1 MKEREF
7 HLCREPWICVMQK
20 DFHVKKVNLEEALL
34 QSEKYRG
41 LAGETESQNIAI
53 LRLLL
58 AVLHIV
64 FCRQNEKGEQ
74 ESIDSKKEAR
84 RRWEAIWKMGTFP
97 EQPIKDYF
105 SKWENRFWLF
115 DSEYPFYQVPGI
127 TGTNNPAKKMNGELV
142 ESNNKIQLFSMRSGR
157 KKDELKFETNK

>member
-74 ESIDSKKEAR
+74 ESIDSKKRSTA
-84 RRWEAIWKMGTFP
+84 KMGSNM
-97 EQPIKDYF
+97 ENGDF
-105 SKWENRFWLF
+105 S
-115 DSEYPFYQVPGI
+115 
-127 TGTNNPAKKMNGELV
+127 
-142 ESNNKIQLFSMRSGR
+142 
-157 KKDELKFETNK
+157 